1 MATNKLLP
9 FANGVG
15 ANVTDYDTWSALS
28 TLLSQGFTTGVARS
42 DYANRVFAQGA
53 LASYILG
60 QFVVDQTAQ
69 DADLNE
75 TTFYTNFKNALLT
88 YIKANSVTLNTN
100 QTIGGTKT
108 FSTTPKAPTA
118 TAGDNSTKVAT
129 TAFVKKAIDDHTDSI
144 KPVSYGEQT
153 LTDEQKAQARTN
165 IGAIDDTDVVT
176 ITTAQTITGDKTFT
190 KPIVTTNAE
199 SAKRSTSDSY
209 FVIFG
214 GTSRNNGAFLNL
226 MGSSYSTPGVFR
238 LSAVLN
244 SSTKRALEGYPDGTL
259 NWDGNGVL
267 TSANGVTLDTA
278 QTITGAKTFNAN
290 IVMKGTRSIF
300 CDANDSYVQLV
311 GGTSVSVNAPAITL
325 SGNNRAQRAG
335 SFRLWTGEVNN
346 QRPYLDGTPSGSLT
360 WDSKEIERVSESGT
374 GYIKYESGWQICIG
388 IITSAADATSATI
401 TFPSPFLNANA
412 VTVNAMPAFDGYVY
426 ATSITATGAEFAL
439 PVTDVAKYFRYIAI
453 GKWK

>member
-15 ANVTDYDTWSALS
+15 ANVTDYDTWSALT

-75 TTFYTNFKNALLT
+75 SVFYTNFKTALLT
-88 YIKANSVTLNTN
+88 YIKANSVTLNTT

-153 LTDEQKAQARTN
+153 LTDAEKTQARTN
-165 IGAIDDTDVVT
+165 ICAIDDTNVVH
-176 ITTAQTITGDKTFT
+176 INDAQTITGKKTFT
-190 KPIVTTNAE
+190 QPIVSANVICKDVDTSSLQIRGGTTEATGAYLGLVGSSRGNRPGTFRLGTGVVNGVSTYLEGNPDGSLTWAGNPILD
-199 SAKRSTSDSY
+199 STS
-209 FVIFG
+209 
-214 GTSRNNGAFLNL
+214 
-226 MGSSYSTPGVFR
+226 
-238 LSAVLN
+238 
-244 SSTKRALEGYPDGTL
+244 
-259 NWDGNGVL
+259 
-267 TSANGVTLDTA
+267 GVTLDTA
-278 QTITGAKTFNAN
+278 QTITGAKSFGSL
-290 IVMKGTRSIF
+290 VL
-300 CDANDSYVQLV
+300 DSSGGVLRKDSATSV
-311 GGTSVSVNAPAITL
+311 LRIRGGTSNANGAYLGLNGSSRSADAGVFDFTTGQTTDYPTAITL
-325 SGNNRAQRAG
+325 RGA
-335 SFRLWTGEVNN
+335 
-346 QRPYLDGTPSGSLT
+346 PDGSLT

-374 GYIKYESGWQICIG
+374 GYIKYESGLMLCFG
-388 IITSAADATSATI
+388 GAK
-401 TFPSPFLNANA
+401 
-412 VTVNAMPAFDGYVY
+412 
-426 ATSITATGAEFAL
+426 ITAGNTTVQVTYPQPFVNSYSLATTMNSMLAHGSSSQSTTGFTEQIANTSSNDIT
-439 PVTDVAKYFRYIAI
+439 VRYVAI
-453 GKWK
+453 GTWK